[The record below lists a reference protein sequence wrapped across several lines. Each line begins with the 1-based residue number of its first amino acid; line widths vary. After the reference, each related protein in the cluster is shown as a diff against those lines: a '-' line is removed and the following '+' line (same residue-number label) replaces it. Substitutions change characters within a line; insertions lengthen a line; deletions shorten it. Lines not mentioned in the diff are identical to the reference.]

1 MDNKTREEI
10 RAGQPMTIVR
20 LAKDGS
26 VISKESYN
34 MDNVSLSDFQKKQL
48 AKALI
53 PACEKFYADP
63 ENVRRYEAWK
73 AEREANKQRQ

>member
-1 MDNKTREEI
+1 MDSKTIDEI
-10 RAGQPMTIVR
+10 RAGQPMMILR

-34 MDNVSLSDFQKKQL
+34 MDNVSLSDSQKKQL

-53 PACEKFYADP
+53 PACKKFYADP
-63 ENVRRYEAWK
+63 ENVRRYETWK
-73 AEREANKQRQ
+73 AEREANKQSQ

>member
-1 MDNKTREEI
+1 MDIKTIDEI
-10 RAGQPMTIVR
+10 RAGQPMTIAR

-34 MDNVSLSDFQKKQL
+34 MDNDFQVKQL

-63 ENVRRYEAWK
+63 ENVRRYEVWK
-73 AEREANKQRQ
+73 AERKANKQSQ

>member
-1 MDNKTREEI
+1 MDDKTRDEI

-26 VISKESYN
+26 AISKESYN
-34 MDNVSLSDFQKKQL
+34 MENVSLSDFQVKQL

-63 ENVRRYEAWK
+63 ENVRRYEAWE
-73 AEREANKQRQ
+73 AEREAKKQSH